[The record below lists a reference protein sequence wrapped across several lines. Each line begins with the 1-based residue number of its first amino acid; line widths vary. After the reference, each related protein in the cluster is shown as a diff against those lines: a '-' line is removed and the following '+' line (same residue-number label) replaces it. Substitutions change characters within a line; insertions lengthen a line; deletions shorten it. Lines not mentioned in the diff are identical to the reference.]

1 MKKPSK
7 IIIYKNRNEKN
18 QIDVRLEDETIWL
31 SLNQISEL
39 FDTDK
44 SGISRH
50 IKNIFLEKELDQ
62 KATVAKIATVQTEG
76 SRHIERSVEHFNLDV
91 ILSVGYRVSSKRAT
105 QFRIWATSILKDHLI
120 KGFTVNQKRLGEI
133 GLTEFEETIVLV
145 KKVIHSKQLE
155 NSEAQG
161 LLDIITSYS
170 QSWLLL
176 QKYDE
181 AQIETPKKSKKSK
194 KILKYS
200 DATKAITELKNELL
214 KKKEASDLFGRER
227 EKSLEGIIGSI
238 YQTFGGKE
246 LYPSIE
252 EKAAN
257 LLYFV
262 IKDHPFSDGNKR
274 IGAFLFI
281 VFLAKNSYLLRKNGE
296 KKINDNT
303 LVAVAL
309 LIAESNPK
317 QKDLLTKLVMNFLNE
332 K

>member
-1 MKKPSK
+1 MKKPAE
-7 IIIYKNRNEKN
+7 IVIYKNQNGEN
-18 QIDVRLEDETIWL
+18 QIEVNLQNETLWL

-62 KATVAKIATVQTEG
+62 KATVAKTATVQIEG
-76 SRHIERSVEHFNLDV
+76 SRHITRDIEHFNLDV
-91 ILSVGYRVSSKRAT
+91 ILSVGYRVNSKRAT
-105 QFRIWATSILKDHLI
+105 QFRVWATSILKDHLV
-120 KGFTVNQKRLGEI
+120 KGFTINQKRLGET
-133 GLTEFEETIVLV
+133 GLAEFEETIALV
-145 KKVIHSKQLE
+145 KKVISSKQLE
-155 NSEAQG
+155 SSEAQG
-161 LLDIITSYS
+161 LLDIITGYS

-181 AQIETPKKSKKSK
+181 AQIEAPKKSLKSR

-200 DATKAITELKNELL
+200 DATNAITELKRELL
-214 KKKEASDLFGRER
+214 RKKEASDLFGRER
-227 EKSLEGIIGSI
+227 EKSLAGIIASI

-246 LYPSIE
+246 LYPSIA
-252 EKAAN
+252 EKASN
-257 LLYFV
+257 LLYFI
-262 IKDHPFSDGNKR
+262 IKDHPFSDRNKR

-281 VFLAKNSYLLRKNGE
+281 VFLAKNNYLLRRNGE

-317 QKDLLTKLVMNFLNE
+317 QKDLLTKLVMNFLSE